1 MSMRLEELKKGLWG
15 YKKEG
20 VFQYITDME
29 DTCARKLQEK
39 DAQLRETEQRAQT
52 RIQTLEGE
60 NRALRAELEK
70 LREQQDQ
77 ISRAILD
84 ARASAEA
91 MQEETRL
98 REETA
103 RAETRAREEKARET
117 VRRTLDGEL
126 AELSRYQEKLDALRG
141 EICRTL
147 EGMER
152 QAAELAQRAE
162 RLAEESPEGNLTL
175 FQ

>member
-91 MQEETRL
+91 MQEETR
-98 REETA
+98 
-103 RAETRAREEKARET
+103 AREEKARET

-152 QAAELAQRAE
+152 QAAELTQRAE